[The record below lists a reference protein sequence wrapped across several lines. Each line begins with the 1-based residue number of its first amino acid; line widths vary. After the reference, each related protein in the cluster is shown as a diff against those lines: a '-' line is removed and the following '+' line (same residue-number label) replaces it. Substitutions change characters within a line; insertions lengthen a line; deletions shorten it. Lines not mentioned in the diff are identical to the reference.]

1 MLATLQGQTGWD
13 GGGVRYRRVGTPLL
27 ILHLLIIAGGETG
40 SRADVAGLLPVA
52 LLQSSS
58 AVLACTFVDRRRE
71 CFQYIV
77 SIHPTP
83 RPPTDVQSMNF
94 KTDVPSLYCC
104 HCDHLSTPSHHT
116 FSIKLTGVRFCNG
129 YSVAVWGARP
139 CLPYLRRTIR
149 CWPGVFYLLQSCRV
163 T

>member
-13 GGGVRYRRVGTPLL
+13 GGAVRYRRVGTPLL

-58 AVLACTFVDRRRE
+58 AVLAGTFVDRRRE

-116 FSIKLTGVRFCNG
+116 FSIKLTMLTAWLC
-129 YSVAVWGARP
+129 GARA
-139 CLPYLRRTIR
+139 
-149 CWPGVFYLLQSCRV
+149 PGRVCRICAGPSDAGRACSISCSPAG
-163 T
+163 